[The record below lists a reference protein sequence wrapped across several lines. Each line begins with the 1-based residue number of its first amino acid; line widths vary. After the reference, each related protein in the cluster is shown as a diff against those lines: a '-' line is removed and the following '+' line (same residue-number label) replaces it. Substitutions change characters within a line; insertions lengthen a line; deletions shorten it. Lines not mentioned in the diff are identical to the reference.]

1 VNRTIQSLLQD
12 NNPGRF
18 MKNATLLRV
27 GQESV
32 AARWFGLLAIAA
44 LLPLAV
50 SLKAQTPTI
59 TETTVTTLGGGPQ
72 YYNPGH
78 SFGSSNSVYGTLY
91 SQFHTPSGIAY
102 DSFQGYLYVADR
114 DNNAIRLIDHSANPS
129 EIFTFAP
136 DPPYV
141 PANLISQPVGV
152 AVDAMSD
159 VFVLNRGNGAN
170 GTVVEF
176 DYLGNLIA
184 TNMTKL
190 TNASGIALDTVGD
203 IYVTTRNTVFKITP
217 AGVSNVVV
225 TITNA
230 GTFLQG
236 IVVKRSGPSAGWL
249 AVCDSGRNGIYL
261 INPASGAVTTNAGFN
276 GAGDGTGN
284 RNQGVFNAN
293 ARFFQPSGL
302 AEAGDGS
309 LIVTDFGNHR
319 VKVVTVAGLTTNLY
333 GVSSNDWWGGP
344 GATTPTGGA
353 ALPGWSDGAV
363 WEPDGGPGFGNV
375 QARMP
380 FGVAFG
386 YGPDGTTPTI
396 YVTEDYY
403 HILRTVTGANLAPPP
418 PWPPPPPTEVAA
430 TAGYGQVLLTW
441 TGNGNP
447 TNYNIKR
454 STSSG
459 GQTNGILAS
468 TTGTSYTDITNLLD
482 GTTYYYVVSAA
493 NTGGPG
499 QNSTEVSATP
509 QFSPAPTSLIVVT
522 TNFGLVSLV
531 WSPSAGATSYNL
543 KRAPSHGGP
552 YAPLA
557 STASTSYNDTAVI
570 DGETYY
576 YVVTAVNAGGE
587 NPTNSPE
594 VSGRPPLPPVPDPQ
608 IGYVDFPP
616 TAFTSVF
623 HPVSSAGVTFNNDS
637 PPYMVII
644 GAAGSQTYYTYS
656 NTPAVTNVPDPTSTS
671 SSAPVGY
678 LDGLSISVVAN
689 LTVAQILPNV
699 AIRAVGEQPGHPNSA
714 IVSALFQFVVGNPG
728 IYGANAA
735 LFAVSNITVGAQ
747 MYYTID
753 GSDPTNDGSG
763 TSIGP
768 ISSGTSLSLNV
779 VSSNLQFKIRGFRA
793 NYQPSGIVTN
803 LFSAANFV
811 ANAIS
816 FGTPHG
822 EPSSKFMAR
831 PGQFYYAPVTLEML
845 PGFGKMYSLQFNV
858 TVTNGLANTNKIVNG
873 AGIDFF
879 PMLMTQVTP
888 EEGQYFPPADGNW
901 YLPIPALILPTLVPS
916 KFVNTNNNL
925 LGIGWLYRTGFKYKF
940 SDTNGNVFVDFDTTK
955 QDLTAYSIAHDTLF
969 TEANGKIVV
978 GAYSFQIPANA
989 NIGDKYFIQLG
1000 SPSATSDGVGAP
1012 GAGIYIAPPPTNQVV
1027 TVGSPAYLVGDAA
1040 PFHWLNAGDFGDTNL
1055 DNSDVQQVYQ
1065 SAILGVDMPPVNSDL
1080 YRALDSCGNLGIS
1093 NAATGY
1099 FTDGGPYLALFPV
1112 TNTATF
1118 YDFYLTNNL
1127 GTLGPSGSSAWGT
1140 NSITNVTILPS
1151 TNIFVITTNYVY
1163 TYTNSTFISFVTNSV
1178 TNIATFYNPNFN
1190 ILFDGS
1196 DQTINQVAFGDGILD
1211 IADLYVTF
1219 RRSLDPSLLW
1229 FERYWTNGQFVA
1241 VTTPNLAFNTNIP
1254 SAFLSKSSGKLAPA
1268 FQSDNGSQPPSVSF
1282 VASDA
1287 QGSAGHIVQIP
1298 ITANVFG
1305 SYPLRVLGLNLTV
1318 YPLDGSSDLTQPVQ
1332 FTPAAGLGQPTAPF
1346 SSTKGNDSYAA
1357 AWLDSTISGLSGN
1370 ATIGILTITLPA
1382 SATSM
1387 SAYAV
1392 HFNVA
1397 SGSPNGLGVFPK
1409 QTWTGL
1415 ITLSSRTNSYYHDG
1429 IPDSWRLRWFGTVYN
1444 LLSVSNACPSG
1455 DGVNNWAKYVAGVDP
1470 SAPNDFPSLNAKT
1483 PVPSGATAAIHWPTV
1498 SGKQYVILRSSS
1510 LFPGS
1515 WTAIATNT
1523 GTGTDMEFDDNTT
1536 GTVKFYRVLILP

>member
-1 VNRTIQSLLQD
+1 MNRTIQRVLQD

-18 MKNATLLRV
+18 MKNTTLLRV
-27 GQESV
+27 GQKSV

-59 TETTVTTLGGGPQ
+59 TDTTVTTLGGGPQ

-114 DNNAIRLIDHSANPS
+114 DNNAIRLIDRSINPS

-141 PANLISQPVGV
+141 QTNLISQPVGV
-152 AVDAMSD
+152 AVDALSD

-184 TNMTKL
+184 TNMTRL
-190 TNASGIALDTVGD
+190 TNASGIALDTIGD

-230 GTFLQG
+230 GTSLQG

-261 INPASGAVTTNAGFN
+261 IDPTSGIIKTNAGFN
-276 GAGDGTGN
+276 GVGDGTGN

-333 GVSSNDWWGGP
+333 GVASNYWWTG
-344 GATTPTGGA
+344 TTPTGGT
-353 ALPGWSDGAV
+353 ALKGWSDGAV
-363 WEPDGGPGFGNV
+363 WEPDGGLGNV
-375 QARMP
+375 QARQP
-380 FGVAFG
+380 FGVAI
-386 YGPDGTTPTI
+386 GPDGTVYT
-396 YVTEDYY
+396 TEDYY
-403 HILRTVTGANLAPPP
+403 HILRKVTGANIQVPP
-418 PWPPPPPTEVAA
+418 PWPPPPPTGPIA
-430 TAGYGQVLLTW
+430 TAGYGQVILTW
-441 TGNGNP
+441 TASAGA

-459 GQTNGILAS
+459 GETTIAS
-468 TTGTSYTDITNLLD
+468 TTGTSYTDMTNLLD
-482 GTTYYYVVSAA
+482 GTTYFYVLSAL
-493 NTGGPG
+493 NTGGEG

-509 QFSPAPTSLIVVT
+509 LFSPPPTNLIVVT
-522 TNFGLVSLV
+522 TYFGLVSLV
-531 WSPSAGATSYNL
+531 WSPSAGATSYNI
-543 KRAPSHGGP
+543 KRSTSTNTETTI
-552 YAPLA
+552 A
-557 STASTSYNDTAVI
+557 STASTGYSDTSVVN
-570 DGETYY
+570 GETYY
-576 YVVTAVNAGGE
+576 YVVSAVNAGGE
-587 NPTNSPE
+587 NPTNSQE
-594 VSGRPPLPPVPDPQ
+594 VSARPPLPPVPSPR

-616 TAFTSVF
+616 TSTPVPYTSVF
-623 HPVSSAGVTFNNDS
+623 HPVSSSGVTFNNDAFI
-637 PPYMVII
+637 VII

-699 AIRAVGEQPGHPNSA
+699 AIKAVGEQPGHPNSA

-735 LFAVSNITVGAQ
+735 LFSVSNITAGAQ

-768 ISSGTSLSLNV
+768 ITSGTSLSLNV
-779 VSSNLQFKIRGFRA
+779 TGTNLQFKIRGFRA

-816 FGTPHG
+816 FGTASG
-822 EPSSKFMAR
+822 EPSSKFMGR

-901 YLPIPALILPTLVPS
+901 YLPIPALIVPTLVPS

-925 LGIGWLYRTGFKYKF
+925 LGIGWLYRTGIKYKV
-940 SDTNGNVFVDFDTTK
+940 SDTNGNVFLDFDTTK
-955 QDLTAYSIAHDTLF
+955 QDLIAYSIAHDTLF

-1027 TVGSPAYLVGDAA
+1027 TVGPPAYLVGDAA

-1055 DNSDVQQVYQ
+1055 DNSDVMQVYQ
-1065 SAILGVDMPPVNSDL
+1065 AAIVLVDMPPANSDL
-1080 YRALDSCGNLGIS
+1080 YLAMDSCGNLGGL

-1099 FTDGGPYLALFPV
+1099 YTNGGPYLALFPV

-1118 YDFYLTNNL
+1118 YDLYLTNNL
-1127 GTLGPSGSSAWGT
+1127 GTLGPSGSSTWGT
-1140 NSITNVTILPS
+1140 NSIINITILAS

-1254 SAFLSKSSGKLAPA
+1254 SAFVSKSSGKLAPA
-1268 FQSDNGSQPPSVSF
+1268 FQSGDNSQPPSVSF
-1282 VASDA
+1282 TAGDA
-1287 QGSAGHIVQIP
+1287 QGSAGQTVQIP

-1305 SYPLRVLGLNLTV
+1305 GYPLRVLGLNLTV
-1318 YPLDGSSDLTQPVQ
+1318 YPLDGSPDLTQPVQ
-1332 FTPAAGLGQPTAPF
+1332 FTPAAGLGAPTSGF
-1346 SSTKGNDSYAA
+1346 STSKGNDSYAA
-1357 AWLDSTISGLSGN
+1357 AWLDSTIAGLTGS
-1370 ATIGILTITLPA
+1370 ATIGTLTITLPA
-1382 SATSM
+1382 NATSM
-1387 SAYAV
+1387 SAYAI
-1392 HFNVA
+1392 HFNHA
-1397 SGSPNGLGVFPK
+1397 SASPNGLASFPK
-1409 QTWTGL
+1409 ETMTGL
-1415 ITLSSRTNSYYHDG
+1415 ITLSSRTNSIYNDG
-1429 IPDSWRLRWFGTVYN
+1429 IPDSWRLRWFGTAYN

-1470 SAPNDFPSLNAKT
+1470 NAPNDFPSLNSKT

-1523 GTGTDMEFDDNTT
+1523 GTGTDMEFDDNST